1 MGYEG
6 SMAPGRIRE
15 EAQLINGKLTRE
27 HELKCMQLDRTA
39 ALVARLKE
47 HLAKTQ
53 TSQVALS
60 RTLGLSPQNTS
71 LILRGT
77 NCPNSETTLQI
88 ALEILRT
95 NNQMDDKPKTLHL
108 AKERISEQAEEIKQL
123 KSLMAKAAAPAVPPP
138 TLPKPTPEPQAIHP
152 PPAPKPAVQLP
163 APSAIPPTTTGRAK
177 SAFANLSNDDLL
189 ANLKTAR
196 GAGYNADHVRQLL
209 AEVEARGVDLK
220 PALKFPTTATTPAQI
235 RAVFDNTSMDGLREM
250 LQTEGNSPL
259 KMTIFREIKRCEKE
273 GLK

>member
-1 MGYEG
+1 
-6 SMAPGRIRE
+6 
-15 EAQLINGKLTRE
+15 
-27 HELKCMQLDRTA
+27 MQLDRTA

-47 HLAKTQ
+47 HLVKTQ

-95 NNQMDDKPKTLHL
+95 NNQMDDQPKTLHL
-108 AKERISEQAEEIKQL
+108 AKERISEMAEEITQL

-138 TLPKPTPEPQAIHP
+138 TLPKPTPSPQAIHP
-152 PPAPKPAVQLP
+152 TPAPKPAAQLP
-163 APSAIPPTTTGRAK
+163 APSAIPPIPAGRAK

-196 GAGYNADHVRQLL
+196 GAGYNADHVRQLM
-209 AEVEARGVDLK
+209 AEVETRGVDLK
-220 PALKFPTTATTPAQI
+220 PALKFPATATTPAAIQ
-235 RAVFDNTSMDGLREM
+235 AVFNNTSFEGLREM
-250 LQTEGNSPL
+250 LQTEQDPAMKKTL
-259 KMTIFREIKRCEKE
+259 FLEIQRRRKE

>member
-1 MGYEG
+1 MACAG
-6 SMAPGRIRE
+6 SMALSRIRE

-95 NNQMDDKPKTLHL
+95 NNQMDDQPKTLHL

-138 TLPKPTPEPQAIHP
+138 TLPKPTPAPQAIHP
-152 PPAPKPAVQLP
+152 TPAPKPAVQQPASPAIKPAVATTKPAFDMLDPRTWNGKLP
-163 APSAIPPTTTGRAK
+163 AAIEFPLGCDSPKAITEYISGLSTE
-177 SAFANLSNDDLL
+177 NLRCHLNSS
-189 ANLKTAR
+189 
-196 GAGYNADHVRQLL
+196 G
-209 AEVEARGVDLK
+209 
-220 PALKFPTTATTPAQI
+220 ATTDTKRLQQKY
-235 RAVFDNTSMDGLREM
+235 VLKE
-250 LQTEGNSPL
+250 LQTRKSS
-259 KMTIFREIKRCEKE
+259 R
-273 GLK
+273 

>member
-1 MGYEG
+1 
-6 SMAPGRIRE
+6 
-15 EAQLINGKLTRE
+15 
-27 HELKCMQLDRTA
+27 MQLDRTA

-95 NNQMDDKPKTLHL
+95 NNQMDDQPKTLHL
-108 AKERISEQAEEIKQL
+108 AKERISEMAEEITQL

-138 TLPKPTPEPQAIHP
+138 TLPKPTPATQAIHP
-152 PPAPKPAVQLP
+152 TPAPKPAVQPP
-163 APSAIPPTTTGRAK
+163 APSAIPPARTGQAK
-177 SAFANLSNDDLL
+177 PGFADLSTADLL
-189 ANLKTAR
+189 ASLKTAR
-196 GAGYNADHVRQLL
+196 ALGDNADDVRRLV
-209 AEVEARGVDLK
+209 AEVEARGADRSSSNQPAAKPRLTLPAEANT
-220 PALKFPTTATTPAQI
+220 PALI
-235 RAVFDNTSMDGLREM
+235 RAAFDNTSMEGLRQM
-250 LQTEGNSPL
+250 LQTEGNSPR
-259 KMTIFREIKRCEKE
+259 KMTIFWEIKRREKE